1 MEQEGTKSKMDF
13 KKFIKPTA
21 IVIGVMVLLAVIS
34 FTIQN
39 RMQALKGKSGTVTVT
54 KSQPETASQPNKTEP
69 QEKTAS
75 PETTKME
82 EIRRTPS
89 YPAPSYTLPGSRAQ
103 GAQRGQVQQRIEP
116 TVPGSVEKPPVG
128 EALKGVEEK
137 REALPARPSVP
148 GAPSPKE
155 VSPRL
160 PGAVPGLTA
169 LHEEKYG
176 EHVVLPEID
185 PIPGVTFVETMIR
198 LMEYELKGRF
208 LGWRPNDLIIGRF
221 TDNVNNF
228 QLGVLEAMRFT
239 TLRLKDSLTRMGEAD
254 AYDRDLQDALN
265 LFMNKATQFWF
276 PSAETSYGD
285 AVDHLKKFLDKL
297 KRGER
302 RFYYRVD
309 NLISLIVSYN
319 DLLGNVNRTL
329 VMDRRMDGK
338 PVSWFEVDDYF
349 YYAKGV
355 AHVMFEIL
363 KVVRVGFREQL
374 AVINATEIMDEILY
388 ELSRAERMD
397 PWIVLD
403 SDLDGIFA
411 NHRANLN
418 APLSEVAHLMTVMSR
433 F

>member
-1 MEQEGTKSKMDF
+1 MK
-13 KKFIKPTA
+13 
-21 IVIGVMVLLAVIS
+21 
-34 FTIQN
+34 
-39 RMQALKGKSGTVTVT
+39 
-54 KSQPETASQPNKTEP
+54 
-69 QEKTAS
+69 
-75 PETTKME
+75 
-82 EIRRTPS
+82 
-89 YPAPSYTLPGSRAQ
+89 
-103 GAQRGQVQQRIEP
+103 
-116 TVPGSVEKPPVG
+116 
-128 EALKGVEEK
+128 
-137 REALPARPSVP
+137 PSVP
-148 GAPSPKE
+148 GAPPAKE
-155 VSPRL
+155 VSPKL
-160 PGAVPGLTA
+160 PGAVPGVTA
-169 LHEEKYG
+169 LHEEKHG
-176 EHVVLPEID
+176 EHVVLPQID

-198 LMEYELKGRF
+198 LMEHELKGRF

-221 TDNVNNF
+221 TDNINNY
-228 QLGVLEAMRFT
+228 QLGVLEAIRFT

-276 PSAETSYGD
+276 PSAEASYGD
-285 AVDHLKKFLDKL
+285 AVEHLKRFLDKL

-329 VMDRRMDGK
+329 VMDKKMDSR

-363 KVVRVGFREQL
+363 KVVRVSFKEQL
-374 AVINATEIMDEILY
+374 AIINATEIMDEILY

-403 SDLDGIFA
+403 ADLDGIFA